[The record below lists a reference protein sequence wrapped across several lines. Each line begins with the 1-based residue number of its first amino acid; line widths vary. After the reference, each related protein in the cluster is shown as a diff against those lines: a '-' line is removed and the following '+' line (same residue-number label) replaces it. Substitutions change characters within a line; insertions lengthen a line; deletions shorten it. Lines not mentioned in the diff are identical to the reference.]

1 MDRNNRPIRY
11 DDRRLVQKLK
21 ERIMPNWCLNRL
33 TVEHEDSS
41 KVDEL
46 ENAYRNNNTCEN
58 FLPTPK
64 DPKDPTKLLGEG
76 EALSGEMP
84 EWYHYRVAN
93 WGTKWDF
100 GCQGEYDGMQPTRTG
115 NELSMR
121 FDTAWSPPLGLY
133 ERLRVLGF
141 KVNASYFEP
150 GMQFGGFWVDGKD
163 DCTEGADLED
173 FPQKLIEEYDIA
185 AYLTVE

>member
-1 MDRNNRPIRY
+1 
-11 DDRRLVQKLK
+11 
-21 ERIMPNWCLNRL
+21 MPNWCLNRL

-58 FLPTPK
+58 FLPTPRN
-64 DPKDPTKLLGEG
+64 PKDPTMLLGEG
-76 EALSGEMP
+76 EAMSGGMP

-100 GCQGEYDGMQPTRTG
+100 GCQGDYSGFQPTRTG

-133 ERLRVLGF
+133 ERLKALGF
-141 KVNASYFEP
+141 KVNASYWEP
-150 GMQFGGFWVDGKD
+150 GMQFGGFWEDGKD
-163 DCTEGADLED
+163 NFIEGADLSD